1 LESAAALLKAH
12 SAYLTPPRGYAIKQN
27 EIALNAAK
35 QSFRAAFVKLST
47 DKSDAKREF
56 AYGALSTDTISNLY
70 KLARKITWPLLGV
83 GTVAGI
89 ITEIADDR
97 ETGNDDP
104 TPGHEDVRKAIFI
117 LDRPCRE
124 LNALCREGIQ
134 HILATLKL
142 GVYTPPSPLSRLF
155 KKPKPKADDENATD
169 IGTNAFLGRFD
180 AGVDTFRAQK
190 TNHLDQFYDKN
201 HTVPSQ
207 GLFLVLFVEF
217 LILAVA
223 AEIRSVVTFVDE
235 LKAQGAV
242 DRKMFIVPKMKVL
255 RKALGQIFKTRG
267 TEELGGDGY
276 GGEEGDVYAENFTGR
291 VNRTSTSPLSPP
303 SLSQI
308 SDVVL

>member
-1 LESAAALLKAH
+1 LDSATSLLKAH

-27 EIALNAAK
+27 EITLNAAK

-56 AYGALSTDTISNLY
+56 AYGALSTSNISDLY
-70 KLARKITWPLLGV
+70 KMARKITWPLLGV
-83 GTVAGI
+83 GTVGGI
-89 ITEIADDR
+89 ITEIANDGEEKGD
-97 ETGNDDP
+97 DDP
-104 TPGHEDVRKAIFI
+104 TPGHDDVRKAIFI

-142 GVYTPPSPLSRLF
+142 GAYTPPSPLSRLF

-169 IGTNAFLGRFD
+169 IGTDAFLGRFD
-180 AGVDTFRAQK
+180 AGVDAFRAQK
-190 TNHLDQFYDKN
+190 TNNLDQFYDKN
-201 HTVPSQ
+201 HIVPSQ
-207 GLFLVLFVEF
+207 GLFIVLFVEF
-217 LILAVA
+217 LLLAVA
-223 AEIRSVVTFVDE
+223 GEIRSVITFVDE
-235 LKAQGAV
+235 LKAQGAI

-255 RKALGQIFKTRG
+255 RKAFGQIFKTRG

-291 VNRTSTSPLSPP
+291 VNRNSPHLSPTIAT
-303 SLSQI
+303 SNI
-308 SDVVL
+308 Y